1 MNPQQAV
8 GHFHDLIEGFGRATF
23 ITTLDLTKGYWQ
35 VPVAPTDREKTAF
48 TTTYGHY
55 QFKRMPF
62 GLQGA
67 PATFQRRV
75 DKLLKGLSDL
85 CGAYLDDVVIF
96 SHCWEDHM
104 KHLAQ
109 VFQCIH
115 DAGLTLKRK
124 KCQFAMPEC
133 IYLGHTI
140 GSGQVRPEEV
150 KIAAMQT
157 FEQPQT
163 KTHVR
168 AFLGLTGYYRKFIPN
183 YSSVAAP
190 LSDLT
195 KKSQPNQV
203 NWTIE
208 CTTAFEELK
217 QALCSSTVLVSPDWN
232 KQFILQTDASERG
245 VGAVLCQLSEEED
258 KPVAYFSR
266 KLLQRE
272 QKYSTIEKECLAIK
286 LAIEAFN
293 FYLMGRTFLI
303 ETDHRSLEWLCRF
316 KGTNARLTRWSLLL
330 QSYSFTVKYRTGNRN
345 GNADGLS
352 RLY

>member
-1 MNPQQAV
+1 M
-8 GHFHDLIEGFGRATF
+8 
-23 ITTLDLTKGYWQ
+23 
-35 VPVAPTDREKTAF
+35 
-48 TTTYGHY
+48 
-55 QFKRMPF
+55 
-62 GLQGA
+62 
-67 PATFQRRV
+67 
-75 DKLLKGLSDL
+75 
-85 CGAYLDDVVIF
+85 
-96 SHCWEDHM
+96 
-104 KHLAQ
+104 
-109 VFQCIH
+109 
-115 DAGLTLKRK
+115 
-124 KCQFAMPEC
+124 
-133 IYLGHTI
+133 
-140 GSGQVRPEEV
+140 
-150 KIAAMQT
+150 KIAAIQT

-168 AFLGLTGYYRKFIPN
+168 AFLGLTCYYRKFIPN

-217 QALCSSTVLVSPDWN
+217 QALCSSPVLVSPDWN

-245 VGAVLCQLSEEED
+245 VGAVLCQLSEGED

-272 QKYSTIEKECLAIK
+272 QKYSTIEKECLVIK

-293 FYLMGRTFLI
+293 FYLMGCTFPI

-316 KGTNARLTRWSLLL
+316 KGTNARLTRVIHLP
-330 QSYSFTVKYRTGNRN
+330 
-345 GNADGLS
+345 
-352 RLY
+352 